1 MEERNCKDCVFN
13 SYAHHGCVSWD
24 CEYINR
30 REAVKAYK
38 ELHKE
43 DKYVQDFPELQ
54 IQADQGNGDIER
66 R

>member
-1 MEERNCKDCVFN
+1 MDERDCKTCVFN

-43 DKYVQDFPELQ
+43 DKDALRIHTELQ
-54 IQADQGNGDIER
+54 DG
-66 R
+66 

>member
-13 SYAHHGCVSWD
+13 SFAHHGCCTWD

-43 DKYVQDFPELQ
+43 VKDDSSTGLQ
-54 IQADQGNGDIER
+54 REG
-66 R
+66 